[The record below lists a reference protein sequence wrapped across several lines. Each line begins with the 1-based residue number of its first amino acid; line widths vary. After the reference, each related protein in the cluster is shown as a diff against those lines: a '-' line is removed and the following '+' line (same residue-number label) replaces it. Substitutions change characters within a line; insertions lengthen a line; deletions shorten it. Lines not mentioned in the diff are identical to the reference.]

1 MFILLE
7 NHNDLLI
14 YSKVIVSSCTSP
26 NYNPQKK
33 KKKILQLVGV
43 GSHLFSVYSQN
54 EQLAHNCFPPK
65 KKKNHTL

>member
-26 NYNPQKK
+26 NYNPPKK
-33 KKKILQLVGV
+33 KKKSCNWLELDHIYFWFILKM
-43 GSHLFSVYSQN
+43 N
-54 EQLAHNCFPPK
+54 N
-65 KKKNHTL
+65 

>member
-26 NYNPQKK
+26 NYNPPK

-43 GSHLFSVYSQN
+43 GSHLFLVYSQN
-54 EQLAHNCFPPK
+54 EQLAH
-65 KKKNHTL
+65 T

>member
-26 NYNPQKK
+26 NYNP
-33 KKKILQLVGV
+33 
-43 GSHLFSVYSQN
+43 
-54 EQLAHNCFPPK
+54 PK
-65 KKKNHTL
+65 KKKNLAIGWSWITFIFGLFSK